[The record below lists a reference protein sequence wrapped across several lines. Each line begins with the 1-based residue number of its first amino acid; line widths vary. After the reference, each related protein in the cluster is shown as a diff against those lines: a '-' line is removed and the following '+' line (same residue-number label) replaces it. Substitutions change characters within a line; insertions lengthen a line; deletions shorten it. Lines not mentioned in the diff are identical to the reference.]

1 MLKRLD
7 ASDAMTVAWRM
18 PTGFMEEKFPITVY
32 PEPIK
37 STRVALFIATNLD
50 PKINDDLQGLIAKM
64 GDPKYKEREAAM
76 QRLMELGPLAF
87 PALKQALANP
97 DTEIA
102 MRAERVLLDQKQ
114 SVDIPDAAKAIKQAG
129 GLLQR
134 VLGQ

>member
-1 MLKRLD
+1 MKHTIALVDDDRNILT
-7 ASDAMTVAWRM
+7 SVQMTLEAE
-18 PTGFMEEKFPITVY
+18 GFTVRTY
-32 PEPIK
+32 TDGE
-37 STRVALFIATNLD
+37 SA
-50 PKINDDLQGLIAKM
+50 LQGLIAKM
-64 GDPKYKEREAAM
+64 GDSKYKEREAAM

-97 DTEIA
+97 DAEIA

-129 GLLQR
+129 GLIQR